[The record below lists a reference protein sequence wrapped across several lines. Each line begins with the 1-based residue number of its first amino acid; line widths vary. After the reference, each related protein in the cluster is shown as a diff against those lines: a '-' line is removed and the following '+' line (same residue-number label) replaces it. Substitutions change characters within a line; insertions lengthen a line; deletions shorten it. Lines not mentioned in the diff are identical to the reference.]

1 MGTDKQLIAANRFS
15 FLAAGFGIAAWAPMI
30 PFIKERYALDEH
42 NLGLLLLCVGIGSMI
57 SMPTSGYL
65 VSRLGCR
72 KPVLI
77 AGLVLGFLLL
87 AITLVDNLILTGLLL
102 ILFGMSAVTLD
113 VVSNINGA
121 LVEAYIK
128 RDVMSGLHGLYSVG
142 GFLGSLTVTTLLSLH
157 LGIVAAAVYTL
168 ICMCICVLWGCR
180 HLFDTVHAH
189 ENEEQTPQ
197 NDAQSTQITDD
208 ATVKFSSAKPNAHQ
222 SNLKYY
228 THPVVLTIGIMCFI
242 LFMIEGSI
250 LDWSGVYLTQ
260 ERDFPLEY
268 AGYGY
273 AAFAIMMTCFRLL
286 GDKIVSRFGRRR
298 VLLLGT
304 ITIACGYLIAVYI
317 PHFTVALC
325 GFALIGIGASNVVP
339 QLVSVTGRIKDVPV
353 HISVT
358 IVNAIGFSGM
368 LCGPAIIGFL
378 AHAITL
384 PYTFLCQ
391 AASVLVVTFMITQV
405 LKKPAQVSTQ
415 STMQPNAIT
424 TNTTAQD
431 VPNYQQSTESATN
444 QDNQAPQQASEVA
457 STQEVQTPQASAE
470 VKPAQETQT
479 NQH

>member
-72 KPVLI
+72 KPILI
-77 AGLVLGFLLL
+77 SGLILGFLLL
-87 AITLVDNLILTGLLL
+87 AITLVDNLILTGFLLV
-102 ILFGMSAVTLD
+102 LFGMSAVTLD

-157 LGIVAAAVYTL
+157 LGIVSAAVYTL
-168 ICMCICVLWGCR
+168 VCMCICVLWGCR

-189 ENEEQTPQ
+189 EDEAQNTQTADPSNTKPQ
-197 NDAQSTQITDD
+197 AS
-208 ATVKFSSAKPNAHQ
+208 Q

-298 VLLLGT
+298 VLLTGT
-304 ITIACGYLIAVYI
+304 ITIACGYIIAVYI
-317 PHFTVALC
+317 PHFAAALC

-368 LCGPAIIGFL
+368 LCGPAVIGFL

-405 LKKPAQVSTQ
+405 LKKPTQNATQ
-415 STMQPNAIT
+415 STLQQKNEAVT
-424 TNTTAQD
+424 VQNT
-431 VPNYQQSTESATN
+431 QQSL
-444 QDNQAPQQASEVA
+444 EVM
-457 STQEVQTPQASAE
+457 SKKYTQNKQ
-470 VKPAQETQT
+470 
-479 NQH
+479 